1 MVKCLGCIVEELRN
15 LEVEFSTYY
24 KRNLKKLLTG
34 FRNKSIIKIY
44 KRWQI

>member
-24 KRNLKKLLTG
+24 KRNLK
-34 FRNKSIIKIY
+34 NY
-44 KRWQI
+44 